1 MVVCLD
7 MGNPDLRLKDTS
19 EGRAKSLR
27 ARLLEPVEAAR
38 LARQAQ
44 ALGDSTRLTILLL
57 LREAG
62 KLCVSDICLITDR
75 KQSIVSKH
83 LKTALDAGLLSN
95 YRFDLWVY
103 YELTEDGE
111 RLLAALLTSGET
123 D

>member
-1 MVVCLD
+1 MVVCLP

-19 EGRAKSLR
+19 EGRAKTLR
-27 ARLLEPVEAAR
+27 ARLLDHVEAAR

-44 ALGDSTRLTILLL
+44 ALGDATRLTLLLL

-62 KLCVSDICLITDR
+62 RLCVSDICLIMDR

-103 YELTEDGE
+103 YEITEIGE
-111 RLLAALLTSGET
+111 HLLAALLNES

>member
-1 MVVCLD
+1 

-19 EGRAKSLR
+19 EGRAETLR
-27 ARLLEPVEAAR
+27 ANLLDHDEAVR

-44 ALGDSTRLTILLL
+44 ALSGPTRLAILLL
-57 LREAG
+57 IREAG

-103 YELTEDGE
+103 YEITETGE
-111 RLLAALLTSGET
+111 RLLSALLNES